1 MTTTDA
7 EQSITNPA
15 AVIVLAAGQGTRM
28 KSKRPKIMHEI
39 GGRSMVGHSLAAA
52 RTLEPKRLAVV
63 VRHDRDRVA
72 QHVLDFDPQAV
83 IADQSEVPGTGSA
96 VLAGLQKL
104 DDQARVEGTIVVTYG
119 DVPLLTAQT
128 LRDLVSHHDA
138 RGNDVTVLTAIHPEP
153 GKYGRILRGAD
164 GAFTDIRE
172 FKDASEADRAVAE
185 INSGIFAFD
194 AAVLRDALA
203 KVTVDNAQREMYLTD
218 VPAIVRAEGGRVD
231 ALTMADYME
240 VEGANDRV
248 QLAALG
254 GYLRRR
260 TAEAHMRNGVT
271 IVDPETTW
279 IGADVAIARDA
290 VIHPNTQLHGV
301 TSIGEDA
308 VVGPDTTLT
317 DVRVGQ
323 GATVVRTHGSGSTIG
338 DGASVG
344 PFAYLRPGTEL
355 GADGK
360 IGTFVETKNSQ
371 IGTGSKVPHLSYVGD
386 ATIGEHSNIGAA
398 SVFVNYDGV
407 NKSRTTVGNH
417 VRMGSDNM
425 YVAPVTVGDGAYSG
439 ASTTVRKDVPAG
451 ALALTE
457 GRQVIVKD
465 WVLENRAGTAAA
477 AAAQAAQDAAPAAD
491 DS

>member
-1 MTTTDA
+1 
-7 EQSITNPA
+7 
-15 AVIVLAAGQGTRM
+15 M
-28 KSKRPKIMHEI
+28 KSKLPKILHEV
-39 GGRSMVGHSLAAA
+39 GGRSMVGHALSAA
-52 RTLEPKRLAVV
+52 RTLEPQRLVVV
-63 VRHDRDRVA
+63 VRHDRDRVV
-72 QHVLDFDPQAV
+72 QHVLDFDPHAL
-83 IADQSEVPGTGSA
+83 IADQSDVPGTGSA

-104 DDQARVEGTIVVTYG
+104 DENAPVEGTLVVTYG

-128 LRDLVSHHDA
+128 LRKLVAHHDSH
-138 RGNDVTVLTAIHPEP
+138 GNAVTVLTAVHDTPAN
-153 GKYGRILRGAD
+153 YGRILRDDAGN
-164 GAFTDIRE
+164 FTDIRE
-172 FKDASEADRAVAE
+172 FKDATEAERAVAE

-194 AAVLRDALA
+194 AGVLRDALA
-203 KVTVDNAQREMYLTD
+203 QVDTNNSQGEMYLTD
-218 VPAIVRAEGGRVD
+218 VPALARAQGGTVD
-231 ALTMADYME
+231 ALIMDDFME

-248 QLAALG
+248 QLSNLG
-254 GYLRRR
+254 AYLRKR
-260 TAEAHMRNGVT
+260 TNEAHMRNGVT
-271 IVDPETTW
+271 IVDPATTW
-279 IGADVAIARDA
+279 IGADVAIASDA

-317 DVRVGQ
+317 DVRVGR
-323 GATVVRTHGSGSTIG
+323 GATVVRTHGSQARIG

-360 IGTFVETKNSQ
+360 IGTFVETKNAQ
-371 IGTGSKVPHLSYVGD
+371 IGRGSKIPHLSYVGD
-386 ATIGEHSNIGAA
+386 ATIGEQSNIGAA

-407 NKSRTTVGNH
+407 NKHRTTIGNH

-457 GRQVIVKD
+457 GRQVIVAD
-465 WVLENRAGTAAA
+465 WVINNRAGTS
-477 AAAQAAQDAAPAAD
+477 AAQAAEAARTQSGDTPA
-491 DS
+491 